1 MGTYG
6 PQFLLYPVVP
16 AIKLAGIK
24 VEGSSAPDNGAGIYY
39 GRAPRAENLTD
50 SSLHNGVLCE
60 GFSEVSIFPY
70 CGAENSSRIF
80 VYGVWGN
87 KTGAS
92 EQSQW
97 TVQLICTITSRV
109 SGGCPSHYLPN
120 GSQIYA
126 TGTVTLAAKFS
137 TVLDSV
143 SGLVT
148 KEQQGNN
155 TIIGTV
161 TIPYLGDANYLIIA
175 GEQFDPDP
183 LNDPVEPNANHGTN
197 VYLRFA

>member
-1 MGTYG
+1 MGMYG
-6 PQFLLYPVVP
+6 PQFLLYPVSP

-39 GRAPRAENLTD
+39 GRAPRAENVTD
-50 SSLHNGVLCE
+50 STLSNGVLCE

-70 CGAENSSRIF
+70 CGAENYARIY

-97 TVQLICTITSRV
+97 TVQLICTITTRT
-109 SGGCPSHYLPN
+109 SGGAPQHNLPD
-120 GSQIYA
+120 GTTIYGA
-126 TGTVTLAAKFS
+126 GIVTIAAKFS

-148 KEQQGNN
+148 KEQQGAT
-155 TIIGTV
+155 TIVGSV

-175 GEQFDPDP
+175 GEQYDGGAGA
-183 LNDPVEPNANHGTN
+183 PNTSHGTN